1 METQETLI
9 PASFDLCDW
18 SQACSPDSCSGKG
31 WTGGGSLAN
40 LGFPADKHL
49 NLRQASK
56 APGLR
61 AIPQNGLFMFSKR
74 KYFPA

>member
-18 SQACSPDSCSGKG
+18 SQAWSPDSCSGKG